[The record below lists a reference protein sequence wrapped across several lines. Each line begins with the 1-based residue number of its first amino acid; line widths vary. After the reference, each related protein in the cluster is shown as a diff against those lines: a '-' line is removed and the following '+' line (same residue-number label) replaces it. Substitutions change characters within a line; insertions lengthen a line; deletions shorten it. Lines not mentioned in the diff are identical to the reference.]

1 MFYTCQSSNG
11 DKNVQWLIDS
21 SCSTHMK
28 PGENM
33 FNDIDIK
40 RQTRVKIENGEFISA
55 GGLGIIGVET
65 TNGKQVIHEVMHV
78 LGIFLPSNVKV
89 SCSLSC

>member
-1 MFYTCQSSNG
+1 
-11 DKNVQWLIDS
+11 
-21 SCSTHMK
+21 MK
-28 PGENM
+28 PNKDL
-33 FNDIDIK
+33 FTNIDTK

-65 TNGKQVIHEVMHV
+65 TNGKQVIHEIMHV

-89 SCSLSC
+89 SCSLSCQVVSF